1 VVVAVLDVAVAKV
14 VIVAVAVA
22 LVATDVAVEEADVA
36 AAKRNNEDKTVRV
49 TWIRSGIGY
58 AEDQKQTLRSMGF
71 TRLNQT
77 VERPDTPQFRG
88 QINKVKH
95 LVRVED

>member
-1 VVVAVLDVAVAKV
+1 MAPVALDVAVE
-14 VIVAVAVA
+14 
-22 LVATDVAVEEADVA
+22 EEADVA
-36 AAKRNNEDKTVRV
+36 AAKKNNEDKTVRV